1 MSGKTAYS
9 PFNASQTPLQG
20 SNLIEASAGTGKTY
34 SIAILVLRLVLE
46 QQLPVKQVLMVTF
59 TRAAVAELEERI
71 RLFVRTAYKASQA
84 KTIKDQNIR
93 QLVEQA
99 IKKSGADAV
108 QQQLKD
114 AVVWL
119 DELSVLTIHSFC
131 QQTLNEFAFET
142 NQLFGADMLPDAGSV
157 AEEELNKFWRR
168 HITTMDSALL
178 HSIWTE
184 SMRDNILQLLQE
196 HLGGKKYLGFDEKQ
210 SYAITPAL
218 QQQWVK
224 KLAELAKKE
233 AALEGALHTYIT
245 THCARLQGLCE
256 GNAYARKGLPGLLA
270 SPAAF
275 LEELGNRR
283 KSAYIGKLFPD
294 ILELVDTLK
303 PITEER
309 AQLEEHIRIQVNCL
323 AIKEVEEGL
332 RIFKE
337 RNNLLGYD
345 DLIKDLHYALVTRD
359 NPRLAEAMQ
368 QKYRAV
374 FVDEFQDTDRQQ
386 FEIFDRAF
394 GQSTILFYIGD
405 PKQSIYAWRKADIF
419 TYFKARSSV
428 QRLYTMNHNYRSSAP
443 MIAAMNRFFQPAEEF
458 DTFYFREEK
467 ERIDYMDVDSPE
479 GQERGV
485 IMNGKKEEPP
495 ISVMKFSNKEE
506 LLEAVAA
513 QTAQLLRKDGYILG
527 ANAKSRAVYPSDI
540 GILVRTGRQG
550 SDVKAAL
557 ARLGIPAVTIDDAKV
572 LQSEEARYLLYLVEA
587 VAEPDRSSINRALLS
602 PFTGFR
608 TPDILALDDEAVL
621 SRFTRYKTRWQQ
633 DGIYTALM
641 DFVADF
647 GVRKVLLQSHSENG
661 ERVITNLFQLAE
673 LVHQVESRKNL
684 SMAELISWLRRGID
698 GMVTDGDEYMQRVES
713 DEDAVKIVTIHKSK
727 GLEYKIVLAPFL
739 DFVNNPRQEFVSFR
753 DPVSGDYTSV
763 EKSRFT
769 EEQRGW
775 YWEQAEQENRRLLY
789 VAITRAVY
797 TCYIFRNE
805 ANYNR
810 NSTLAV
816 FLNALEAAMPPQ
828 ELVQFVSGAPEIP
841 REHYRSAVIPETS
854 LTASPVV
861 FNLLEENWRKMS
873 YTMLAG
879 KQEVTP
885 RARAFPQSDPYETFI
900 FSTLRRGAKTGN
912 FLHFLFEKVH
922 FDNDSKWAFWINEG
936 IRRFVP
942 GQEDVY
948 LPMLQ
953 RLLKEV
959 LNADIRLGGA
969 SFTLSSVAWNKR
981 IPEFEFDFPVPLFI
995 PDAINAFSDSESSI
1009 LVKAPQELAARG
1021 LEGIMNGKID
1031 LFFEQGGRYYVL
1043 DWKSNYLGSSPADY
1057 SPAALSAAMNEN
1069 NYHLQYLI
1077 YTLAARK
1084 YLQSRI
1090 PGFDYTTQFGGVIY
1104 LFVRGIRAGSGNGIF
1119 TVKPPLEKIIAL
1131 EKIIG

>member
-1 MSGKTAYS
+1 MSGKKDYKD
-9 PFNASQTPLQG
+9 FDASKTPLEG

-71 RLFVRTAYKASQA
+71 RLFVRTAHKASLGS
-84 KTIKDQNIR
+84 TVKDLNIQ
-93 QLVEQA
+93 QLVQQA
-99 IKKSGADAV
+99 IKKTGADKV

-114 AVVWL
+114 AVALL

-142 NQLFGADMLPDAGSV
+142 NQLFGADMLPDTSSV
-157 AEEELNKFWRR
+157 VEEELNKFWRR
-168 HITTMDSALL
+168 YITTMDTALL
-178 HSIWTE
+178 RNIWTE
-184 SMRDNILQLLQE
+184 DMRDNILQLLQE
-196 HLGGKKYLGFDEKQ
+196 HLGGKKYLSFDETQ

-218 QQQWVK
+218 QQQWIK
-224 KLAELAKKE
+224 KL
-233 AALEGALHTYIT
+233 GALVEKETALGLDLYAYIT
-245 THCARLQGLCE
+245 THTARLKALCE
-256 GNAYARKGLPGLLA
+256 GNTYAKKGLPELLA

-275 LEELGNRR
+275 LEELDNRK

-294 ILELVDTLK
+294 VLERVEALA
-303 PITEER
+303 PIREER
-309 AQLEEHIRIQVNCL
+309 VRLEEQIRVQVNCL

-345 DLIKDLHYALVTRD
+345 DLIKDLHYALVGRD
-359 NPRLAEAMQ
+359 NERLAEALQ
-368 QKYRAV
+368 QKYKAV

-394 GQSTILFYIGD
+394 GKNTVLFYIGD

-419 TYFKARSSV
+419 TYFRARNSV
-428 QRLYTMNHNYRSSAP
+428 ERLYSMNHNYRSSAP
-443 MIAAMNRFFQPAEEF
+443 MIRAMNRFFLPAEGF
-458 DTFYFREEK
+458 DTFYFREEA
-467 ERIDYMDVDSPE
+467 ERIDYKDVDSPGE
-479 GQERGV
+479 HRGV
-485 IMNGKKEEPP
+485 IMRGKKEEAP
-495 ISVMKFSNKEE
+495 ISVMKFPNKDD
-506 LLEAVAA
+506 LLNAVAA
-513 QTAQLLRKDGYILG
+513 QTAQLLQKDGYAIG
-527 ANAKSRAVYPSDI
+527 PKGKRRAVYPSDI

-557 ARLGIPAVTIDDAKV
+557 ARLGIPAVTIDDARV

-587 VAEPDRSSINRALLS
+587 VAEPDRSSINCALLS

-608 TPDILALDDEAVL
+608 AADILALDDEAVL
-621 SRFTRYKTRWQQ
+621 SRFTRYKSRWQQ

-647 GVRKVLLQSHSENG
+647 GVRRVLLQSHSENG

-684 SMAELISWLRRGID
+684 SMPELISWLRRGID
-698 GMVTDGDEYMQRVES
+698 GMATDGDEYMQRVES
-713 DEDAVKIVTIHKSK
+713 DEEAVKIVTIHKSK

-739 DFVNNPRQEFVSFR
+739 DFVNMPRQEFVSFR
-753 DPVSGDYTSV
+753 DPASGDYTSV
-763 EKSRFT
+763 EKSRLT
-769 EEQRGW
+769 KEQQAW

-797 TCYIFRNE
+797 KCYVFRSE
-805 ANYNR
+805 ASYSK

-816 FLNALEAAMPPQ
+816 FLKALEAAPPPQ
-828 ELVQFVSGAPEIP
+828 DLIAFEPGAPALPKERWQP
-841 REHYRSAVIPETS
+841 VPVTELSAP
-854 LTASPVV
+854 TAPVV
-861 FNLLEENWRKMS
+861 FQLLEENWRKMS

-879 KQEVTP
+879 KPEITP
-885 RARAFPQSDPYETFI
+885 RLRAFPQSDPYETFV

-922 FDNDSKWAFWINEG
+922 FDNESKWEFWINEG

-942 GQEDVY
+942 GQQEVY

-953 RLLKEV
+953 CMLQEV
-959 LNADIRLGGA
+959 LHTEIRVGGHA
-969 SFTLSSVAWNKR
+969 FTLSSVAWNKR

-995 PDAINAFSDSESSI
+995 PDTINGFSDAGSSI
-1009 LVKAPQELAARG
+1009 LVKGPQELAARE

-1031 LFFEQGGRYYVL
+1031 LFFEQEGRYYVL
-1043 DWKSNYLGSSPADY
+1043 DWKSNYLGPTPEHY
-1057 SPAALSAAMNEN
+1057 SPPALAVAMNES

-1077 YTLAARK
+1077 YTLAVRK
-1084 YLQSRI
+1084 YLESRI
-1090 PGFDYTTQFGGVIY
+1090 PGFDYHTQFGGIIY
-1104 LFVRGIRAGSGNGIF
+1104 LFVRGIRTGSANGIF
-1119 TVKPPLEKIIAL
+1119 TAKPPLEKIMAL
-1131 EKIIG
+1131 EKVIG